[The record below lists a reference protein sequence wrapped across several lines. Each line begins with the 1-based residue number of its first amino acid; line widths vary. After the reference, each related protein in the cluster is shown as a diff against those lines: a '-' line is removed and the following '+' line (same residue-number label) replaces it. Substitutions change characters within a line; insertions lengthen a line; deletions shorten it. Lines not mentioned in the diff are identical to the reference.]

1 MNYKPLLLEEIYVCM
16 KYLKLSYSD
25 VLKMPTYERRF
36 FLITYQNELV
46 EAKERAEN
54 EKRNKVV
61 KTGKWTQ
68 KRTI

>member
-1 MNYKPLLLEEIYVCM
+1 M

-46 EAKERAEN
+46 EAKERMEAD
-54 EKRNKVV
+54 KRNKVV